1 MVRVVEVAVL
11 VEDEPYAGGGGRR
24 GWAMGNK
31 AWKLQVGERVD
42 VVSRDRLK
50 PHLGSMAPKAA
61 VPPKRGRPRMASV
74 NSMASASGAAKPGG
88 PV

>member
-1 MVRVVEVAVL
+1 M
-11 VEDEPYAGGGGRR
+11 
-24 GWAMGNK
+24 
-31 AWKLQVGERVD
+31 D

-50 PHLGSMAPKAA
+50 PHLGSVASKAA